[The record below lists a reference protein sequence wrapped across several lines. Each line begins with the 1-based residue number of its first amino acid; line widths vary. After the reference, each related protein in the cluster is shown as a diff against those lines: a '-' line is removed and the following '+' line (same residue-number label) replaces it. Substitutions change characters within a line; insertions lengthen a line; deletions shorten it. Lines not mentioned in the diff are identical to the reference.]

1 MAIHGHLWATVCG
14 ELVRVWKHYGRGFSA
29 TKRLPEQQ
37 RGAARPA
44 LSRDHRVRRL
54 RRRSGLQTAAR
65 STWRSGRLSLDTR
78 TRCRSGRGTCLTS
91 SAASGTGGRRGGST
105 GMDKFWTPGSCPGT
119 TWPGL
124 NPLRCNRESRN
135 LLIHCKCFFRSRQTV
150 TSAALSPYFRFTIW
164 SCVSHMK
171 GQARHVGCF

>member
-14 ELVRVWKHYGRGFSA
+14 EFVRVWKHYGRGFSA
-29 TKRLPEQQ
+29 TRRLPEQP
-37 RGAARPA
+37 RPV

-78 TRCRSGRGTCLTS
+78 TKCRSGRGTCLTS

-105 GMDKFWTPGSCPGT
+105 GMDKFWKPGSCPGT
-119 TWPGL
+119 TWPEL
-124 NPLRCNRESRN
+124 NHLRCNRESRN
-135 LLIHCKCFFRSRQTV
+135 LSTA
-150 TSAALSPYFRFTIW
+150 S
-164 SCVSHMK
+164 VSLV
-171 GQARHVGCF
+171 HVKL